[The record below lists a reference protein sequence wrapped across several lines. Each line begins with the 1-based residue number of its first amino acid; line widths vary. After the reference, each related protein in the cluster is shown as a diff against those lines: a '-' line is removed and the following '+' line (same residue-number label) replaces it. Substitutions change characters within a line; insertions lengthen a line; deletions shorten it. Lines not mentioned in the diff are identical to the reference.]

1 MLPTGYDLILRDAVM
16 WPSALLGDLL
26 QVPTVEVI
34 PLPLTSLNAVPH
46 SIPNPIA
53 YIPQLGTNLTPDI
66 CMVRS
71 PLLCILPR
79 AVAVY
84 TQRCRQL
91 PIIASSHLQITM
103 MCTTLGHNHH
113 DFALL

>member
-1 MLPTGYDLILRDAVM
+1 MLPTGYDLILRDTVM

-53 YIPQLGTNLTPDI
+53 YIPQLGTSLTPD
-66 CMVRS
+66 MVRS
-71 PLLCILPR
+71 PELCILPH
-79 AVAVY
+79 AIAVY
-84 TQRCRQL
+84 TQRFLSLPPAICRS
-91 PIIASSHLQITM
+91 P
-103 MCTTLGHNHH
+103 
-113 DFALL
+113 

>member
-34 PLPLTSLNAVPH
+34 PLPMSSLNAAPH

-53 YIPQLGTNLTPDI
+53 YIPQLGTSLTPH
-66 CMVRS
+66 MVRS
-71 PLLCILPR
+71 LLLCILPR

-91 PIIASSHLQITM
+91 PITAYSHLQITM
-103 MCTTLGHNHH
+103 MCTTLGHSHH